1 VSEEH
6 GHDHDHSE
14 HAHGEPSNAQ
24 EAFQFLALGAGI
36 VLVIRLIVAAF
47 GLWSSDASGDTLAEA
62 CAPFRNGYPLIG
74 KHTLVVG
81 GLPMI
86 PRLAVA
92 GLFVLWCGVL
102 MATFLWVVARSFKRG
117 TLRIAVIGG
126 RIGLLL
132 GAVWA
137 VYCLLCVPAQWT
149 EVRAKEKQLLLHS
162 RTTFMGEIPWPF
174 LKSSGHV
181 ELHWIERTWISS
193 PPRSEALGIWIHA
206 ASDSHEIT
214 RPVGSQ
220 PDTTAFNAQWRKD
233 AEHLVQMLD
242 ALPR

>member
-1 VSEEH
+1 MSEEH

-24 EAFQFLALGAGI
+24 EAFQFLAFGAGI

-47 GLWSSDASGDTLAEA
+47 GLWSGDASGDTLAEA

-92 GLFVLWCGVL
+92 GLFVLTMGLLFAVL
-102 MATFLWVVARSFKRG
+102 LLPLGAALKWG
-117 TLRIAVIGG
+117 TLRGAVLGG

-132 GAVWA
+132 GSAWA
-137 VYCLLCVPAQWT
+137 IYCLLCLPP
-149 EVRAKEKQLLLHS
+149 H
-162 RTTFMGEIPWPF
+162 
-174 LKSSGHV
+174 HV
-181 ELHWIERTWISS
+181 EVSEAELIRHDRAAFLGVIAWPIIRSAQAYTWNEIERIGPAEGKEPTVVAYTATVAFPIAEPSS
-193 PPRSEALGIWIHA
+193 RPSGPPEETEQRTANADRLIAALN
-206 ASDSHEIT
+206 T
-214 RPVGSQ
+214 LR
-220 PDTTAFNAQWRKD
+220 R
-233 AEHLVQMLD
+233 
-242 ALPR
+242 